1 MNISWVLITCGYTV
15 TGHDSSVHDLCRAHD
30 RRNDLLRIYAVYI
43 CIMQQSLTL
52 KHLYIRN
59 SRKVRILLHTLFDR
73 ACLIYLCLIRSKLAC
88 QFPKIYSNSEACK
101 TYSLLI
107 IMLLNAIYR
116 LTYHNQVQCLGK
128 WCVICSRTSHID
140 DTFLE
145 TYDLTCR
152 NNSHS
157 FQRICLTFAYSI
169 NLSDHAR
176 EDSSSS
182 FYLNSWL
189 DDVLN
194 RCDSYR
200 FTWLCNIKRYALNL
214 LVLESNRFYGLF
226 GYIKDTVFN
235 LRLSRKLNILNV
247 NVSHF

>member
-30 RRNDLLRIYAVYI
+30 SRNDLLSIHTIYI
-43 CIMQQSLTL
+43 CIMQQALAL
-52 KHLYIRN
+52 KHLYICN
-59 SRKVRILLHTLFDR
+59 SRKIRILLHTFFDR
-73 ACLIYLCLIRSKLAC
+73 ACLIYLCLIRSKLAR
-88 QFPKIYSNSEACK
+88 QFPKIHSNSEACE
-101 TYSLLI
+101 TYSFLI
-107 IMLLNAIYR
+107 IVLLDSVYR
-116 LTYHNQVQCLGK
+116 LAYHNQVQCLGK
-128 WCVICSRTSHID
+128 WCVVSSRTSHVD

-145 TYDLTCR
+145 TYDLTSR
-152 NNSHS
+152 NNSHTLK
-157 FQRICLTFAYSI
+157 RICLAFAYGI

-176 EDSSSS
+176 EDSTSS
-182 FYLNSWL
+182 FHLNSWL

-194 RCDSYR
+194 RCDSHR
-200 FTWLCNIKRYALNL
+200 LTWLCDIKRYALNL
-214 LVLESNRFYGLF
+214 LVLKSNRFYGLL